1 MTVSDDAGI
10 YGHNN
15 QDNSVTAVKAVAVQN
30 TLPPVITAGPLG
42 QTVEQGVSLVLSVAA
57 TSSGSLSYQWKKDG
71 SDLTGATDSSLTLE
85 ATDRGVSGVYS
96 VLVSNSIS
104 GVQSAGATLRVLV
117 SQRIESLEKLDG
129 GGFRLRF
136 GDHDGHALQEADKD
150 NFTVQWSGNLA
161 E

>member
-1 MTVSDDAGI
+1 M
-10 YGHNN
+10 
-15 QDNSVTAVKAVAVQN
+15 
-30 TLPPVITAGPLG
+30 
-42 QTVEQGVSLVLSVAA
+42 SLVLSVAA
-57 TSSGSLSYQWKKDG
+57 TSSESLSYQWNKDG
-71 SDLTGATDSSLTLE
+71 SDLTGATDYSSLTLE

-96 VLVSNSIS
+96 VLVSNRIS

-129 GGFRLRF
+129 GGFRLRV

>member
-1 MTVSDDAGI
+1 M
-10 YGHNN
+10 
-15 QDNSVTAVKAVAVQN
+15 
-30 TLPPVITAGPLG
+30 
-42 QTVEQGVSLVLSVAA
+42 SLVLSVAA
-57 TSSGSLSYQWKKDG
+57 TSSESLSYQWKKDG

-96 VLVSNSIS
+96 VLVSNSIC
-104 GVQSAGATLRVLV
+104 GVQSAGATLRVLIP
-117 SQRIESLEKLDG
+117 QRIESLEKLDG